1 MSSEKRNIIVPVDFS
16 DQSKIAVNQTYNLA
30 KMAHADITLLHV
42 IDEAL
47 FKTFLHLFKNNDE
60 HEAMIREEAKM
71 KLEEFANEARAKSGL
86 VFNCRVERGKN
97 LRDRY
102 SRCGRIR
109 CHVYCDGNS
118 WRKFFKEEIYRL

>member
-1 MSSEKRNIIVPVDFS
+1 MKSDFVFNHINYREIIRNR
-16 DQSKIAVNQTYNLA
+16 Q
-30 KMAHADITLLHV
+30 LLHV

-86 VFNCRVERGKN
+86 VFNCRTYLAAIEQIIFNNVPHG
-97 LRDRY
+97 
-102 SRCGRIR
+102 I
-109 CHVYCDGNS
+109 VPFTGNS
-118 WRKFFKEEIYRL
+118 NVYKRS